1 MRHGQIKWA
10 VSRVIPYRPRAS
22 TRWSEVERGF
32 LGVGIFPYVIAK
44 FLKLEI
50 LIDAFVIRCYY
61 IFISRVIL
69 LGMFNDWLVIYHE
82 AIPLLVYRLILR
94 QPTSI
99 TTHGRCVG
107 CDLSI
112 RCKDLENNISLDC
125 LVSLCVVLLVFLSF
139 FFYLM
144 F

>member
-1 MRHGQIKWA
+1 MGCLA
-10 VSRVIPYRPRAS
+10 CNSVSP
-22 TRWSEVERGF
+22 TRFHALERGRTRVF
-32 LGVGIFPYVIAK
+32 GGWYLSVRNCEIFETRD
-44 FLKLEI
+44 F
-50 LIDAFVIRCYY
+50 DRCIRDSVLLYIYY
-61 IFISRVIL
+61 SRVIL

-125 LVSLCVVLLVFLSF
+125 LDSLYVVLLVFLSF